1 MASSH
6 ASENTN
12 LEGVAGGVGEN
23 PIPLQEN
30 ILQKHAAFFDKN
42 HDGVIYPWETF
53 QAIPYGNLNTNPNLS
68 QSAPPDLEISA
79 LSSACSDSET
89 KKLQNETESPPKEP
103 NREQPNH
110 DALRKGKNENLL
122 HLLCYK
128 VLKAKAKGENKFG
141 KELKLNP
148 TTTLS
153 K

>member
-1 MASSH
+1 LLPTSSPFTT
-6 ASENTN
+6 SPTPS
-12 LEGVAGGVGEN
+12 N
-23 PIPLQEN
+23 PPSLN
-30 ILQKHAAFFDKN
+30 VFKFHLK
-42 HDGVIYPWETF
+42 
-53 QAIPYGNLNTNPNLS
+53 AIPYGNLNTNPNLS

-141 KELKLNP
+141 RELKLNP